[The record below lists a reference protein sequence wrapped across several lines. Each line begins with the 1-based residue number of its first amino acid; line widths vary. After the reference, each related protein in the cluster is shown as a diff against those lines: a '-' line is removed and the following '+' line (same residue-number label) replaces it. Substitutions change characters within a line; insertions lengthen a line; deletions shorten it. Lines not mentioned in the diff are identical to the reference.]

1 MRVLITA
8 STRLTMMDWG
18 PRSRTSN
25 ELSRSAACVG
35 VIDRG
40 HSLRWA
46 LPRSQ
51 CAFRGRS
58 RTPEP
63 TLIIERWF
71 LSGCYRKADSIQHL
85 DLVASLDDQ
94 PFDHIEAVQSPPL
107 RGYLGEIPAQ
117 SWRGP
122 TSVFLAI
129 QDSPSFEDAVDGPH
143 RGERFDLAALQ
154 GLVDG
159 GGPMEPQVTGLLQL
173 RSHGQDQI
181 FDGGI
186 GP

>member
-63 TLIIERWF
+63 ALTAERWF
-71 LSGCYRKADSIQHL
+71 LSVCYPY
-85 DLVASLDDQ
+85 ASVCELKRLLFDEMIILFSKLTLLQEGLFPPPLQLAGDQ
-94 PFDHIEAVQSPPL
+94 PVLGIDRLIPVLCVFGFVPCAPEPLLPQGMESSPFGL
-107 RGYLGEIPAQ
+107 QVG
-117 SWRGP
+117 
-122 TSVFLAI
+122 
-129 QDSPSFEDAVDGPH
+129 H
-143 RGERFDLAALQ
+143 RGEAQLHRDRLQDLQ
-154 GLVDG
+154 HQRRD
-159 GGPMEPQVTGLLQL
+159 
-173 RSHGQDQI
+173 
-181 FDGGI
+181 
-186 GP
+186 

>member
-51 CAFRGRS
+51 CAFRGRGLNRS
-58 RTPEP
+58 AVGKTAISTSGRPQSLASP
-63 TLIIERWF
+63 TLT
-71 LSGCYRKADSIQHL
+71 S
-85 DLVASLDDQ
+85 LVACTSALRRAILGHGDARGRPRSLPSYYGRPA
-94 PFDHIEAVQSPPL
+94 PFPARAPYPTIQSTLKQRPCQSRLRPPRL
-107 RGYLGEIPAQ
+107 YTQGRRG
-117 SWRGP
+117 
-122 TSVFLAI
+122 
-129 QDSPSFEDAVDGPH
+129 
-143 RGERFDLAALQ
+143 RGEAAVGHGLAYTRFCRQ
-154 GLVDG
+154 
-159 GGPMEPQVTGLLQL
+159 
-173 RSHGQDQI
+173 RSDVHLCLD
-181 FDGGI
+181 
-186 GP
+186 P